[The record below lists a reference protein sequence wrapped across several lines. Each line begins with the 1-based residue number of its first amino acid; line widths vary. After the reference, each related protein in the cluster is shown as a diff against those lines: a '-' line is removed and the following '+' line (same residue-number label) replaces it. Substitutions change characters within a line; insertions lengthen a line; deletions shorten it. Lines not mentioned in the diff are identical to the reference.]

1 MKNDAMKNDNA
12 SERAVA
18 LMNEAV
24 DVLQRCERA
33 PASPVKTFLRAELR
47 RELRRR
53 ARRLRLDQ
61 AEPRYIN
68 LHSAEELAG
77 IYERT
82 IERDEILE
90 QGQRDFRRIAR
101 ELKRIRAEKDPEFEK
116 TMVTLVREAAR
127 SAEED
132 GPGSE
137 AAGRYR
143 LLCYLGWCGLQARVQ
158 RRKPRAP
165 FSWAL
170 PLLGDPAT
178 EARYTLSAAEVLDSP
193 PPPDEA
199 VIVIPPEDRD
209 SGRRVFMR
217 IGFGEASWIG
227 SFEIGH
233 ANVGSVSMMPD
244 DKHLFVSAKGAG
256 YIIDATSRTLV
267 EQIGMD
273 VAGVMMHVRRTLFVV
288 DHNGTRLEAFGKRGR
303 LWKTGIISCG
313 GFREI
318 AFTDTCLI
326 GEARRPSLR
335 QWTAFSVELAT
346 GEVGFADTR

>member
-1 MKNDAMKNDNA
+1 M
-12 SERAVA
+12 
-18 LMNEAV
+18 
-24 DVLQRCERA
+24 
-33 PASPVKTFLRAELR
+33 R
-47 RELRRR
+47 RELRRG
-53 ARRLRLDQ
+53 ARRLRDHAQ
-61 AEPRYIN
+61 PRYIN
-68 LHSAEELAG
+68 LHSAEELAD

-82 IERDEILE
+82 MERTRFSSRR
-90 QGQRDFRRIAR
+90 QRDFRRIAR
-101 ELKRIRAEKDPEFEK
+101 ELKRIRAEKDPEVEK
-116 TMVTLVREAAR
+116 TMVTLVHEAAR

-199 VIVIPPEDRD
+199 VIVIPPEERD
-209 SGRRVFMR
+209 SGRDAC
-217 IGFGEASWIG
+217 ICASASAKASWIG

-233 ANVGSVSMMPD
+233 SKVGSVSLMPD

-256 YIIDATSRTLV
+256 YIIDATIANPRGADRDGCGRVWVNAPRT
-267 EQIGMD
+267 Q
-273 VAGVMMHVRRTLFVV
+273 FVV
-288 DHNGTRLEAFGKRGR
+288 DHNGTSLEVFGTSGR
-303 LWKTGIISCG
+303 LWKTGTISWG

-318 AFTDTCLI
+318 AFTEACLI
-326 GEARRPSLR
+326 GEARRASG
-335 QWTAFSVELAT
+335 WTVFSVEVAT
-346 GEVGFADTR
+346 GEVGFADAAAVPKTVE